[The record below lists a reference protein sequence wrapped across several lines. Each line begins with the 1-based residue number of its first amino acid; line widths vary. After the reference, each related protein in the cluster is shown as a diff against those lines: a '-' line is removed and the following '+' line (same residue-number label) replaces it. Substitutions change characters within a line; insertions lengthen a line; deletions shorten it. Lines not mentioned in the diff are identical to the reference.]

1 MSKVNSSRTG
11 CKDVFHAFLVENA
24 TYDSALEIPC
34 MDTETKK
41 PRNLI
46 PFSKAL
52 HSKDYNSWIHFYE
65 DDVVIE
71 RIWNRIQT
79 YLPILKRFEGVIS
92 PDFSVYRDMPLVMQ
106 FWNIYRS
113 RAVGHWLQ
121 ENGIPVIPN
130 IRFGD
135 YRTYEASCAG
145 IKRHGVI
152 SIGSH
157 GCIKIRTER
166 EYFKAGLRYVVKAL
180 EPSALIIYG
189 TAPDEVFAPYKRMGI
204 DIVQFDSYIMQ
215 IRKEN
220 K

>member
-135 YRTYEASCAG
+135 YRTYEASCAVSKG
-145 IKRHGVI
+145 M
-152 SIGSH
+152 
-157 GCIKIRTER
+157 
-166 EYFKAGLRYVVKAL
+166 AL
-180 EPSALIIYG
+180 
-189 TAPDEVFAPYKRMGI
+189 F
-204 DIVQFDSYIMQ
+204 Q
-215 IRKEN
+215 
-220 K
+220 